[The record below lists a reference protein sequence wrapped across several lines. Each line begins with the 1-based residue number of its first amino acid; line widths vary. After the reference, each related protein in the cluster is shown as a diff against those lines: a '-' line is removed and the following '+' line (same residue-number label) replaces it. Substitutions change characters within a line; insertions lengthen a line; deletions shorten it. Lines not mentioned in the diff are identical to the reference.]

1 MQNLDLKNYKS
12 LIGKNLEASGWHYD
26 NSGSVYGKIT
36 GLKQWSSTQIFVY
49 TTKTYDWNM
58 LSFTFT
64 PQQLD
69 ELIEKGCLPKANK
82 FLNTGT
88 NAKLF

>member
-1 MQNLDLKNYKS
+1 MGYLDLKKYES
-12 LIGKNLEASGWHYD
+12 LIGKNLSAEGWQYD
-26 NSGSVYGKIT
+26 NGGSVCGEIT
-36 GLKQWSSTQIFVY
+36 EIKEWSRSQIFVY
-49 TTKTYDWNM
+49 TTKTYEWNM
-58 LSFTFT
+58 SKFTFT

>member
-1 MQNLDLKNYKS
+1 MENLKNYKS
-12 LIGKNLEASGWHYD
+12 LIGRNLSASGWHYD
-26 NSGSVYGKIT
+26 NGGSVYGKIT
-36 GLKQWSSTQIFVY
+36 DLKEWSRNKIIVY
-49 TTKTYDWNM
+49 TTKEHDWHM
-58 LSFTFT
+58 KSFTFT

-88 NAKLF
+88 NAELI